1 MIATTPADILRFALS
16 RIDEGVGT
24 VLVTLTDIDGSAPRA
39 VGAQM
44 AVAADGRHIG
54 SFSGGCVEAAVVA
67 EAIGT
72 LGDGMARLA
81 RFGAGSPYLDIRL
94 PCGSGI
100 DLLFNPHPARAALAQ
115 ALAQHQRREPAALRL
130 SNAGV
135 ASGPDDFA
143 GAGWHDDRFVLGYPP
158 ALRLVVMGQGEELTA
173 LARLARAFGA
183 DVCVISPD
191 GHALTALAVDGCET
205 IALTTRTRPPSFA
218 ADAWTA
224 ILSVFHDRDWEE
236 ALLPHALDAASFYI
250 GAIGSPRTQKNR
262 LESLVAAGVPRHLCE
277 KLQTSVGLIPATR
290 DPATLAL
297 SVLAQIVAD
306 YHRTI
311 AARAVPQAQQALI
324 AR

>member
-1 MIATTPADILRFALS
+1 MIATTPADILRFALA
-16 RIDEGVGT
+16 RIDEGIGT

-54 SFSGGCVEAAVVA
+54 SFSGGCVEAAVAA
-67 EAIGT
+67 EAVAT
-72 LGDGMARLA
+72 LGDGMARLV

-100 DLLFNPHPARAALAQ
+100 DLLFNPHPDRAALART
-115 ALAQHQRREPAALRL
+115 LAQHDRREPAALRL

-135 ASGPDDFA
+135 GPGPDDFA
-143 GAGWHDDRFVLGYPP
+143 GAAWQGDGFLLSYPP
-158 ALRLVVMGQGEELTA
+158 ALRIVVMGQGEELTA
-173 LARLARAFGA
+173 LARLVRAFGA
-183 DVCVISPD
+183 DVC
-191 GHALTALAVDGCET
+191 ALAPDHRALADLAADGCET
-205 IALTTRTRPPSFA
+205 VLLTTRTRPPPFA
-218 ADAWTA
+218 TDAWTA

-236 ALLPHALDAASFYI
+236 ALLPHALAAPSFYI
-250 GAIGSPRTQKNR
+250 GAIGSPRTQQTR
-262 LESLVAAGVPRHLCE
+262 LESLVAAGVPHHLCQ

-297 SVLAQIVAD
+297 SALAGIVLE
-306 YHRTI
+306 YHRSI
-311 AARAVPQAQQALI
+311 AAGTTVQVHHALI